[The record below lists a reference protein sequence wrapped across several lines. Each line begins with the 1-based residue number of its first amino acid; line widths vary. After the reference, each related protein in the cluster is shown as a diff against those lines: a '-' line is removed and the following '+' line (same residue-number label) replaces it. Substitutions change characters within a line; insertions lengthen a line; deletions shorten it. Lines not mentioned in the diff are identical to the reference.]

1 MGKKRTSREWGER
14 IQFILKETFR
24 KRNREKKKNE
34 ERNETIEPWE
44 EEKALDDNLGK
55 HLNGYRC

>member
-1 MGKKRTSREWGER
+1 MGRENSIYFEGNIQKKKERE
-14 IQFILKETFR
+14 
-24 KRNREKKKNE
+24 KKNE